1 MPGIYI
7 FADNKNSALELLSA
21 GRSLVD
27 AAGGR
32 LSLFLCFDREEAN
45 EYIDRGADEILIL
58 PPPAEDQ
65 PYSAYAPLVVEE
77 IRGGNPDL
85 VLFCATFRGKEI
97 AAHVAGRMKVGL
109 CSGCTALHVNPENK
123 TFEMERLAYGGAG
136 VQRVVCAARPAL
148 AAVTPGVFE
157 KAGSKTGRTG
167 EIRNLLPPPPSDL
180 KVIERKARRKQAKE
194 ITEAGVIVCP
204 GRGFAKEEDLAM
216 VRELAGL
223 MGGEIGCT
231 RPLSEELRW
240 LPEELCIGLSGVS
253 VKPGLYLGIGV
264 SGQIQH
270 VTGIRNAKVIA
281 AVNKDEKAPIFEAA
295 DFGIVG
301 DLYDVVP
308 KLVQALKKTAG

>member
-1 MPGIYI
+1 MTGIYI

-21 GRSLVD
+21 GRSLAD

-32 LSLFLCFDREEAN
+32 VSLFLCFDRQEAN
-45 EYIDRGADEILIL
+45 EYIDRGADEILVL
-58 PPPAEDQ
+58 PPRAEDQ
-65 PYSAYAPLVVEE
+65 PDGAYVPLIIEE
-77 IRGGNPDL
+77 IRRGDPDL
-85 VLFCATFRGKEI
+85 FLFCSTFRGKEI
-97 AAHVAGRMKVGL
+97 AAHVAAQMRVGL
-109 CSGCTALHVNPENK
+109 CSGCTALRVDPENRI
-123 TFEMERLAYGGAG
+123 FEMERLAYGGAG
-136 VQRVVCAARPAL
+136 VQRVACAARPAL
-148 AAVTPGVFE
+148 AAVVSGVFE
-157 KAGSKTGRTG
+157 KAEPRAGRKG
-167 EIRNLLPPPPSDL
+167 EIRNLPAPPPSDL
-180 KVIERKARRKQAKE
+180 KVMERKAGRKQAKE
-194 ITEAGVIVCP
+194 ITEAAVIVCP
-204 GRGFAKEEDLAM
+204 GRGIAREEDLAM

-223 MGGEIGCT
+223 MGAEIGCT

-253 VKPGLYLGIGV
+253 VKPALYLGIGV

-308 KLVQALKKTAG
+308 KLIQALKKTAG